1 MTDISS
7 DEAEATFEEFPDLA
21 AMIPGMFGS
30 IPFDSFYDSDASP
43 YKQVASLDP
52 LKAASVFAG
61 MLLDPSLQ
69 ANCLRLEALVHILL
83 QRANGRQKIT
93 AKHVANLFAALEESL
108 CARLEDPSEDVFA
121 SAVRTERG
129 NFKILE
135 GVWEG
140 NTFYLQR
147 FLNAVE
153 GMPRGGG
160 YDQLRES
167 IFALLKLSDLAADRS
182 GLGRNCLGEELPRE
196 KLGEE
201 HLSRLARYRSWV
213 RFSFATLE
221 EHGIDPIN
229 LAPFMFDVRKR
240 SELGDQQS
248 GDSVLEKYPVLRD
261 ASHVYLILPTAVSA
275 AIRLFVLRQMN
286 AGGMQGAL
294 SAGLASDY
302 SDLLSRSPLLGGHL
316 GPELRFRKID
326 GFIVTG
332 ATIQIDVGRYLNLVF
347 VADDLEDVLK
357 TGLCGVNPAGANYA
371 EKVGDWIDW
380 SWDTVP
386 SDPNFRGCLS
396 VFVSC
401 GVGRGLAFGF
411 PNLDRPNWQFEFLSA
426 YDFFTLS
433 WTPDF
438 KPLTLWRILDAKKNA
453 EGLGAYLS
461 NMNGLINLVGWSRE
475 LDSHIVPHGALPD
488 DFIGDQPAFLMIGQN
503 SQRTLRHDVLQAHD
517 PRVAEYVDG
526 RWIRIRKN
534 ALSELAEDRAAP
546 LYASEEMVNSKPL
559 SCYRAPQR
567 VWWAQS
573 AVLNDV
579 PGFIAYER
587 WRLVSMWLSR
597 AAPTLDRM
605 ASLSARPILWEA
617 RFTLAEA
624 DTFEAQPEMDEEA
637 IRGATTVEIDRSRNA
652 VITTC
657 TADFEYAFNH
667 LENVAE
673 RTRVERL
680 VEGVFQLCGK
690 SDQDTASVVSAIVR
704 SPQARHGHAFQAQS
718 ARDYLRD
725 DLRGKVVFI
734 DSYDDAAVRLGLGWQ
749 VRSRDEGSVIE
760 GKADCQSYLNALVSH
775 LQADLLIDLQRFQ
788 KEPLLETLIRNYEVA
803 VFDRERW
810 RRTSSA
816 VIALRD
822 NKDDAM
828 RWIADHEMRLNGVF
842 QATRILVEMAATV
855 SPPDS
860 GEIAGEL
867 EISQLMAKAAALFL
881 HGGYSDAIR
890 WDVME
895 PELRITPLGDVHANF
910 DFVDAIVEPHSQD
923 TSRVRIE
930 DNVKSYPDYLQEPAA
945 DASVAHLFDNDFL
958 EAWQEQFGADFD
970 QTRVLVD
977 YLEDI
982 GIRAGKAVLRIK
994 RSDISDVKVEENRLP
1009 DDVAQSLLDK
1019 LILPFRE
1026 SYEIL
1031 PDGYNERDLR
1041 PWLFRR
1047 ELSFL
1052 RRPIVQIDG
1061 GADPKLLYAPGMV
1074 REALVYSLRNFHEGN
1089 FPEHQLA
1096 PNMRTWKHR
1105 VEGKRGAKFEKKVAE
1120 AFADAGWKAECGVK
1134 ITKILGRSTDRDY
1147 GDVDVLAWDLE
1158 SGRVLAI
1165 ECKDVQF
1172 RKTLGEMAEQLAS
1185 FRGGLNSRGKP
1196 DYLAKHLDRM
1206 QVLRD
1211 HLADVAKYTGFQNL
1225 TDVESHLMFRHPVPM
1240 EHALKNM
1247 SEKVTV
1253 SHFANVRD
1261 LLSPQG

>member
-1 MTDISS
+1 MTD
-7 DEAEATFEEFPDLA
+7 FPDDAESPIENFDSLLG
-21 AMIPGMFGS
+21 MIPGMFGN
-30 IPFDSFYDSDASP
+30 IPFDRFYDADEAP
-43 YKQVASLDP
+43 FKQVGSLDP
-52 LKAASVFAG
+52 LKAATVFAG

-69 ANCLRLEALVHILL
+69 ANCLRLEALVHIVL
-83 QRANGRQKIT
+83 QKANGRRQLN
-93 AKHVANLFAALEESL
+93 AKQASNLFAALEDTF
-108 CARLEDPSEDVFA
+108 CARLEDPSEDVFV

-147 FLNAVE
+147 FLNTVE
-153 GMPRGGG
+153 GMPRGSG
-160 YDQLRES
+160 YDQLRDS

-196 KLGEE
+196 KLGKE
-201 HLSRLARYRSWV
+201 HLARFARYRSWV
-213 RFSFATLE
+213 RFSYATLE
-221 EHGIDPIN
+221 EHGIDAIN
-229 LAPFMFDVRKR
+229 LAPFTFDVRKR
-240 SELGDQQS
+240 SELGDQRS
-248 GDSVLEKYPVLRD
+248 GSSVLEKYPVLRD
-261 ASHVYLILPTAVSA
+261 KNHFYLILPTAVSA
-275 AIRLFVLRQMN
+275 AIRLFVLGQMS
-286 AGGMQGAL
+286 AAGMQGAF

-302 SDLLSRSPLLGGHL
+302 SDLLSRSPLLGGHF

-332 ATIQIDVGRYLNLVF
+332 ATVQIDVGRYLNLVF
-347 VADDLEDVLK
+347 VADDLEDVLD
-357 TGLCGVNPAGANYA
+357 TGLCGLNPAGANYA
-371 EKVGDWIDW
+371 EKVSDWIDW

-386 SDPNFRGCLS
+386 ADPDFRGCLS

-401 GVGRGLAFGF
+401 GIGRALAFGF
-411 PNLDRPNWQFEFLSA
+411 PNLDRPSWQFEFLSA

-438 KPLTLWRILDAKKNA
+438 KPLTLWRILDAKRSAK
-453 EGLGAYLS
+453 GLGAHLS

-475 LDSHIVPHGALPD
+475 LGSHIVPHGTLPD
-488 DFIGDQPAFLMIGQN
+488 DFIGVQPAFLMIGQN
-503 SQRTLRHDVLQAHD
+503 SQRTLRHEVLQAHD

-526 RWIRIRKN
+526 RWIRIRRN

-546 LYASEEMVNSKPL
+546 LYASEDMVNGKPL
-559 SCYRAPQR
+559 SCYLAQQR
-567 VWWAQS
+567 VWWAHS

-579 PGFIAYER
+579 PGYIAYER

-597 AAPTLDRM
+597 AAPILDKM
-605 ASLSARPILWEA
+605 VSHSARPILWEA
-617 RFTLAEA
+617 QFTLPEA
-624 DTFEAQPEMDEEA
+624 DTFDAQPEMDEQ
-637 IRGATTVEIDRSRNA
+637 ATRDATRVEIDPDRNV
-652 VITTC
+652 VITTS
-657 TADFEYAFNH
+657 TADFEYAFNN

-673 RTRVERL
+673 RTLVERL

-690 SDQDTASVVSAIVR
+690 TNHDTAPVVSAIVR

-725 DLRGKVVFI
+725 DLRGNVVFI

-749 VRSRDEGSVIE
+749 IRSRDEGSVIQ
-760 GKADCQSYLNALVSH
+760 GKADCQGYLNALVSY
-775 LQADLLIDLQRFQ
+775 LQADLLTDLQRFQ

-810 RRTSSA
+810 RRTSIA

-855 SPPDS
+855 SPIDS

-930 DNVKSYPDYLQEPAA
+930 DNVMSYPNYLQEPAA
-945 DASVAHLFDNDFL
+945 EASVAHQFDNDFL

-977 YLEDI
+977 YLEDM
-982 GIRAGKAVLRIK
+982 GIRAGKAVLRIN
-994 RSDISDVKVEENRLP
+994 RSDISGVKVEKNRLS
-1009 DDVAQSLLDK
+1009 DDVADALLEK

-1026 SYEIL
+1026 SYETL
-1031 PDGYNERDLR
+1031 PDSYNERDLR

-1061 GADPKLLYAPGMV
+1061 GADPEILYAPGMI

-1089 FPEHQLA
+1089 FPEHQLS
-1096 PNMRTWKHR
+1096 PKMRTWKHR

-1120 AFADAGWKAECGVK
+1120 AFVDADWKAECGVK
-1134 ITKILGRSTDRDY
+1134 ITKILGRPTDRDY
-1147 GDVDVLAWDLE
+1147 GDVDVLAWDLV

-1185 FRGGLNSRGKP
+1185 FRGGLNNRGKP
-1196 DYLAKHLDRM
+1196 DYLAKHLSRM
-1206 QVLRD
+1206 TVLRD
-1211 HLADVAKYTGFQNL
+1211 HLSDVARYTGSESLN
-1225 TDVESHLMFRHPVPM
+1225 DVESHLMFRHPVPM

-1253 SHFANVRD
+1253 SHFAKVGD
-1261 LLSPQG
+1261 LMSR